1 MAWLSR
7 SSSLY
12 RSKISSGV
20 DSEAGSLGA
29 VVVVDNEDADADA
42 DADADDDDDDEDD
55 EDDDD
60 AAFAFFLELGGDFLL
75 AALPPAFALRFG
87 AILSA
92 AIWRQGLESFRD
104 LSELVSSLRTPPKR
118 ERSGATTEIR

>member
-1 MAWLSR
+1 MWMHKNRTNNTSWSNAWHDFRRHPVSSLVQIRTSQMSLIPSSVMAWLSR

-42 DADADDDDDDEDD
+42 DADG
-55 EDDDD
+55 DDDD
-60 AAFAFFLELGGDFLL
+60 AFINYVYWSPGHLL
-75 AALPPAFALRFG
+75 NCTDPAHG
-87 AILSA
+87 P
-92 AIWRQGLESFRD
+92 
-104 LSELVSSLRTPPKR
+104 V
-118 ERSGATTEIR
+118 